1 MRADVIIVGG
11 GLAGSA
17 AAWELTRRGR
27 DVVVLEAFEP
37 GHRRGSSHGSAR
49 IFRRAYP
56 DPLYVTLTGVARRLW
71 SELEDEAGEELIR
84 VTGAVDFGPPR
95 PKAQADSTQPDPEKM
110 HEILTAQHVP
120 AELLTATEAAERW
133 PGITFDPRHPVL
145 FHPEGGVIDAD
156 RAVAAMQRLATQRG
170 AGIRHNTPV
179 TGIDADGTVRT
190 ADAEFTAPVVVVA
203 AGAWLE
209 PLLGHLVRLPRLV
222 VTQVD
227 VFHFAPAEAGT
238 LASGPTWI
246 CTEAPSMY
254 GLPSG
259 ADSPGAVKVGAH
271 YLRTVTTG
279 DDRDNVV
286 NPAVRDQVL
295 QFVRAKINGLSSTP
309 IAELTCLYTSTTSE
323 DFVLDRRGPF
333 VVASVCSGHGAK
345 FAPLAGRI
353 IADLA
358 EGRAATHRRFSLAEL
373 PATFP
378 TQSASLLA
386 GVRHRP

>member
-1 MRADVIIVGG
+1 MRADVIIVGA

-37 GHRRGSSHGSAR
+37 GHHRGSSHGSAR

-71 SELEDEAGEELIR
+71 HDLEDEAGEELIR
-84 VTGAVDFGPPR
+84 VTGAVDFGPP
-95 PKAQADSTQPDPEKM
+95 PDPGKM

-120 AELLTATEAAERW
+120 AELLTAAEAAERW
-133 PGITFDPRHPVL
+133 PGMTFIPGHPVL

-170 AGIRHNTPV
+170 ADIRHNAPAM
-179 TGIDADGTVRT
+179 GIEADGTVRT
-190 ADAEFTAPVVVVA
+190 ADAEFAAPVVVVA

-227 VFHFAPAEAGT
+227 VFHFAPAGAAA

-246 CTEAPSMY
+246 CTEGPSMY

-286 NPAVRDQVL
+286 DPAIRDQVL

-309 IAELTCLYTSTTSE
+309 LAELTCLYTSTTSE
-323 DFVLDRRGPF
+323 DFILDRRGPF

-345 FAPLAGRI
+345 FAPLTGRI
-353 IADLA
+353 VADLA
-358 EGRAATHRRFSLAEL
+358 DGTKGAPHRRFSLDAHVTEL

-386 GVRHRP
+386 GVLHRP